1 MKDAKIFLD
10 TNVIIYAY
18 DSSAGIKHEIARQIV
33 ADLWTSGQG
42 LLSTQVIQEFYVNVT
57 RKIPKPLTIDLAREI
72 VADFIK
78 WDLVVND
85 GDSILD
91 AIDIQQRHNFSF
103 WDAMII
109 GSAVSGGADM
119 LYSEDLTHGQ
129 TISGVTI
136 VNPFA
141 EKTV

>member
-1 MKDAKIFLD
+1 MKGAKIFLD

-18 DSSAGIKHEIARQIV
+18 DNSAGVKHEIARQIV

-57 RKIPKPLTIDLAREI
+57 RKIPKPLAIDLAREI
-72 VADFIK
+72 IVDFIK
-78 WDLVVND
+78 WDMVVND

-91 AIDIQQRHNFSF
+91 AIAIQQRHKFSF

-109 GSAVSGGADM
+109 SSAVSGGADM
-119 LYSEDLTHGQ
+119 LYSEDLSHGQ
-129 TISGVTI
+129 TINGVAI
-136 VNPFA
+136 VNPF
-141 EKTV
+141 